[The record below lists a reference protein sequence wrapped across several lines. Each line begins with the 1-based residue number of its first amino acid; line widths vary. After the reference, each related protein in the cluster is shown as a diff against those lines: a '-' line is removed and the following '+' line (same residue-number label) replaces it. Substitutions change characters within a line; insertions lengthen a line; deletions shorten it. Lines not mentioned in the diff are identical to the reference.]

1 MWQWELDKRMEQE
14 LPEEQEASSVVA
26 IIPMKP
32 LADSKTRLSRK
43 FTKEERE
50 DLALGMLR
58 RVIGALKA
66 AAVDVFWVVGGDTRV
81 RNLTRN
87 SNGMWLEEMGRNLN
101 DTLGKA
107 FDRAFERQNA
117 AMYVASDLPFLKA
130 SDIHSLLQSSRRQ
143 NNISLAPA
151 RRDGGTNAI
160 LVPLGVSF
168 RPELGP
174 RSFIKHLSQAAN
186 MGISVAICY
195 SPGLGFDLDT
205 TDDLEAYEH
214 MEPDLLERLL
224 SGRKPPIS
232 SA

>member
-1 MWQWELDKRMEQE
+1 M
-14 LPEEQEASSVVA
+14 PEEQESSSVVA

-50 DLALGMLR
+50 DLALGMLK
-58 RVIGALKA
+58 RVIGALKSA
-66 AAVDVFWVVGGDTRV
+66 SVDVFWVVGGDTRV

-107 FDRAFERQNA
+107 FDRAFERRIG

-160 LVPLGVSF
+160 LVPLGVPF

-174 RSFIKHLSQAAN
+174 RSFIKHLSQAAIL
-186 MGISVAICY
+186 GVSVAICY

-214 MEPDLLERLL
+214 MEPGLLERLL
-224 SGRKPPIS
+224 PGRNPPLS